1 MQAPDLFT
9 QPAPKVPGVTELTKL
24 IKDLLEASFQDTQVE
39 GEVSKPQLSSAGH
52 IYFTLKDDGA
62 QLPCV
67 MWRSTVQRLG
77 FQLAHGQQVTL
88 TGDVQVYAPHG
99 RYQFIVRTAKQ
110 AGIGA
115 LQQAFERL
123 KQKLQ
128 AEGLFHPSHKKKMPK
143 LPRTIGIVTSAQGAA
158 LQDIIAT
165 FRKRYPLARLLVHHA
180 AVQGVQAA
188 GEIVKGIEWF
198 AKHGKAEV
206 LIVTRGG
213 GSLEDLWP
221 FNEEIVARAL
231 FKCPIPTVSAVGH
244 ETDFT
249 ISDFVADL
257 RAATP
262 TQAAALLVPDINDLR
277 FTVDMHHEK
286 LHRSITQRIDRL
298 KNHVQSLA
306 RTHALHAVMDKVK
319 RQRAQVSHLRSRTV
333 SLTEMRMLRS
343 RSGYEKLAAKLRELN
358 PNTALEQGYTRIWQG
373 DVWVKQAADFDP
385 RKALE
390 IEWQNKR
397 LKAAGLKE
405 E

>member
-9 QPAPKVPGVTELTKL
+9 QPAPRVPSVTELTKL

-39 GEVSKPQLSSAGH
+39 GEVSKPQVSSAGH

-99 RYQFIVRTAKQ
+99 RYQYIVRTAKQ
-110 AGIGA
+110 AGVGA

-123 KQKLQ
+123 KLKLQ
-128 AEGLFHPSHKKKMPK
+128 AEGLFNPAHKKKMPR
-143 LPRTIGIVTSAQGAA
+143 LPRRIAIVTSAQGAA
-158 LQDIIAT
+158 LQDIIST
-165 FRKRYPLARLLVHHA
+165 FQKRYPLVTLLVHHA

-188 GEIVKGIEWF
+188 GEIVRGIEWF
-198 AKHGKAEV
+198 GANGRADV

-221 FNEEIVARAL
+221 FNEEAVARAL
-231 FKCPIPTVSAVGH
+231 FNCPIPTVSAVGH

-249 ISDFVADL
+249 IADFVADL

-262 TQAAALLVPDINDLR
+262 TQAVALLVPDINDLR
-277 FTVDMHHEK
+277 YTLDMQHEK

-319 RQRAQVSHLRSRTV
+319 RQRAQVGHLRSRTV
-333 SLTEMRMLRS
+333 SLTEMRLLRS
-343 RSGYEKLAAKLRELN
+343 RSQLEKLTGRLRELN
-358 PNTALEQGYTRIWQG
+358 PNIALEQGYTRVWQE
-373 DVWVKQAADFDP
+373 DEWVKQASLLKPGKPF
-385 RKALE
+385 E
-390 IEWQNKR
+390 IEWQDAR
-397 LKAAGLKE
+397 VTMRGQG
-405 E
+405 

>member
-1 MQAPDLFT
+1 MQAPDLFS
-9 QPAPKVPGVTELTKL
+9 QPAPKVPGVTELTML

-52 IYFTLKDDGA
+52 IYFTLKDDRA

-128 AEGLFHPSHKKKMPK
+128 AEGLFHPSHKKKMPR
-143 LPRTIGIVTSAQGAA
+143 LPRRIGIVTSAQGAA

-165 FRKRYPLARLLVHHA
+165 FRKRFPLARLLVHHA

-198 AKHGKAEV
+198 SARGNVDV
-206 LIVTRGG
+206 LIITRGG

-249 ISDFVADL
+249 IADFVADL

-262 TQAAALLVPDINDLR
+262 TQAVALLVPDINDLR
-277 FTVDMHHEK
+277 YTLDMQHEK
-286 LHRSITQRIDRL
+286 LHRSITQRLEKLR
-298 KNHVQSLA
+298 NHVVSLG

-319 RQRAQVSHLRSRTV
+319 RQRAQIAHLKSRAA
-333 SLTEMRMLRS
+333 SLTEMRLLRS
-343 RSGYEKLAAKLRELN
+343 ASQFEKLNARLRELN
-358 PNTALEQGYTRIWQG
+358 PNTALEQGYSRIWQDG
-373 DVWVKQAADFDP
+373 CWIKQAAQFDP
-385 RKALE
+385 EKALE
-390 IEWQNKR
+390 IEWIDGQVQKDTF
-397 LKAAGLKE
+397 
-405 E
+405 